1 MDVIFFIRNNKVKHS
16 FSLKKKEILKRLQF
30 NFVQLKKRESENYK
44 HLP

>member
-16 FSLKKKEILKRLQF
+16 FSLKKEILKRLQF
-30 NFVQLKKRESENYK
+30 NFVQSKKRESENYK